1 MLRACTLFFVPIL
14 LSAQV
19 SQKWIDSTYNS
30 LSLDQKIGQ
39 LFMVM
44 AYPNGDIDAQTKTAD
59 AIKQHVGGLVFS
71 KGTSK
76 QQYIDTKRY
85 QSQSEI
91 PLLIGV
97 DAEWGMAMRLEDVLP
112 YPYQMTL
119 GALPN
124 DELVYAL
131 GKRMGI
137 RKRAMGIHVSFSPVA
152 DVNTTPRNPIIGIR
166 SFGDNPHEVAQKS
179 IALATGL
186 QDAGLIAVAKHFP
199 GHGASVRDSH
209 KTLPRID
216 RSKEALD
223 SIDIFPFHALIK
235 MNVKGV
241 MVGHLDIPA
250 IDSRKNKPVSTS
262 KAVVSNILQDSLGF
276 SGLVF
281 TDALNM
287 AGITKTTEQP
297 ALACFLAGA
306 DVLLIPA
313 SLSRAVDEMK
323 QAYLQGIIT
332 EERLRTSV
340 VKILKAKSEMGLF
353 QNQVSK
359 KMLAVKDSYEDR
371 YLKQQIARQSIT
383 LVKNDSK
390 TFPLT
395 AKTSLT
401 YVSLGDAKD
410 NAFLNALRSYAAV
423 VQLSAKEAL
432 QVKKGPV
439 VVAIHA
445 DTSTPWTRQYMAK
458 ADREFLKKIA
468 DGTEVHLVLFSNAY
482 SLHKFT
488 DITKFSS
495 ILLAHEQQPV
505 FAKVAAQMLFGVLD
519 PVGKLP
525 VSNRSI
531 N

>member
-1 MLRACTLFFVPIL
+1 
-14 LSAQV
+14 
-19 SQKWIDSTYNS
+19 
-30 LSLDQKIGQ
+30 
-39 LFMVM
+39 
-44 AYPNGDIDAQTKTAD
+44 
-59 AIKQHVGGLVFS
+59 
-71 KGTSK
+71 
-76 QQYIDTKRY
+76 
-85 QSQSEI
+85 
-91 PLLIGV
+91 
-97 DAEWGMAMRLEDVLP
+97 
-112 YPYQMTL
+112 
-119 GALPN
+119 
-124 DELVYAL
+124 
-131 GKRMGI
+131 
-137 RKRAMGIHVSFSPVA
+137 MGIHISFSPVA
-152 DVNTTPRNPIIGIR
+152 DVNTTPNNPIIGIR
-166 SFGDNPHEVAQKS
+166 SFGDNPHKVAQKS

-186 QDAGLIAVAKHFP
+186 QDAGLIAVTKHFP

-209 KTLPRID
+209 KTLPRIY

-323 QAYLQGIIT
+323 QAYL
-332 EERLRTSV
+332 
-340 VKILKAKSEMGLF
+340 
-353 QNQVSK
+353 
-359 KMLAVKDSYEDR
+359 EDR

-495 ILLAHEQQPV
+495 ILLAYEQQPV